1 MSPAEW
7 PDTQFGDVII
17 FHRLASTPTYTVG
30 IVLVDGDLMGATHE
44 VVSSRAAAER
54 IAFGLVAPNGRVLLR
69 IGADF
74 ELLERPVGTDE
85 PGGPDAE

>member
-7 PDTQFGDVII
+7 PDSRFGDVII

-30 IVLVDGDLMGATHE
+30 IVLIDGDLMGTAHE

-54 IAFGLVAPNGRVLLR
+54 MAFSLVAPQGRVLLR
-69 IGADF
+69 IGAEF
-74 ELLERPVGTDE
+74 ELVERPGSPE
-85 PGGPDAE
+85 PPGDGQ